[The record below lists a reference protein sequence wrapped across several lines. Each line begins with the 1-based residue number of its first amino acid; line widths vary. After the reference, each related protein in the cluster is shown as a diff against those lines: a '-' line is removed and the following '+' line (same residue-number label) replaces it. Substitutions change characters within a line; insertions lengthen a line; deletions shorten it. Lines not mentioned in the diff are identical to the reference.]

1 MGKYKYSESEQET
14 LKVLKMQEEQLKH
27 LEVGVHEDA
36 ANGQKDADDLADL
49 RRRAEALLIKRGITP
64 PSPKPLKPQN
74 TLIKVSKEEI
84 PTWEDLAKKANS
96 QYTEEVTFEDL
107 LSKDEFQFCID
118 EVQRINDEFSRKTG
132 ILNKKDMSFLIVATV
147 LQTARWL
154 IIQELC
160 GDLGQSVDSSTRI
173 GDKEG
178 NKLKHSP
185 LSKFQ
190 EKAKEHANVSGKY
203 PSWEEILWGTYQR
216 TDGGKAKGCC
226 PYDAQ
231 NGAPSWLEDG
241 GRGSHRNK
249 TLGHDAVVGW
259 IFGTANIMTQT
270 ITLTDFSSYHVTY
283 PGNCFGTPASTLTD
297 VLGGA
302 VESTMEDWLR
312 LPAAVVAHYAHLKS
326 DIFTNAGLPVPLVGI
341 TSKDLAGK
349 LYKEQYDALCLLK
362 DVAIVGSQAAFSILI
377 NMLIS
382 FVHGLLYNPEV
393 DGSRDLYEVR
403 TRKIL
408 LISNSL
414 GSAGNIAYA
423 IGTEEWRKL
432 DVGGI
437 MVTLY
442 RLFSDIRFISKIKK
456 EFIENEM
463 DKVLAKEIKE
473 LDSYFED

>member
-1 MGKYKYSESEQET
+1 MSKYKYSESEQET
-14 LKVLKMQEEQLKH
+14 LKVLKMQDEQLAH
-27 LEVGVHEDA
+27 LDADIHEDE
-36 ANGQKDADDLADL
+36 ANGQKDADDLADI
-49 RRRAEALLIKRGITP
+49 RRRTEALMRERGITP
-64 PSPKPLKPQN
+64 QSKQFKPID
-74 TLIKVSKEEI
+74 TSIKVSKEET
-84 PTWEDLAKKANS
+84 PSWDELANKANS
-96 QYTEEVTFEDL
+96 QYKKEVSFEDL
-107 LSKDEFQFCID
+107 LSKEEMQFCID
-118 EVQRINDEFSRKTG
+118 EVQRINDEFSHKTG
-132 ILNKKDMSFLIVATV
+132 IFNKKDMSFLIIATV

-160 GDLGQSVDSSTRI
+160 GDLGQSADPSTRI
-173 GDKEG
+173 SDNEGD
-178 NKLKHSP
+178 KLKHSP
-185 LSKFQ
+185 LSTFQ
-190 EKAKEHANVSGKY
+190 EKAKGNANVTGKY
-203 PSWEEILWGTYQR
+203 PSWEEILWGTYPR
-216 TDGGKAKGCC
+216 TDGGNANGCC

-231 NGAPSWLEDG
+231 NGAPSWFEEG

-283 PGNCFGTPASTLTD
+283 PGNCFGAPASTIFD

-302 VESTMEDWLR
+302 VESTMEDWMR

-326 DIFTNAGLPVPLVGI
+326 DVFTKAGLPVPLVGI
-341 TSKDLAGK
+341 MSKDLAGK

-362 DVAIVGSQAAFSILI
+362 DVAIVGSQTGFSILI

-382 FVHGLLYNPEV
+382 LVHGLLYNQEV

-414 GSAGNIAYA
+414 ASAGNIAYA
-423 IGTEEWRKL
+423 IGTENWRKL

-442 RLFSDIRFISKIKK
+442 RLFSDIRFITKIKK

>member
-1 MGKYKYSESEQET
+1 MSKYKYSESEQET
-14 LKVLKMQEEQLKH
+14 LKVLKMQEDQLNR
-27 LEVGVHEDA
+27 LEVDIHEDIV
-36 ANGQKDADDLADL
+36 NSQKDADDLADL
-49 RRRAEALLIKRGITP
+49 RRRTETLLRKRGITP
-64 PSPKPLKPQN
+64 LPKQLKLNN
-74 TLIKVSKEEI
+74 TSIKVNKEEI
-84 PTWEDLAKKANS
+84 PTWENLAKKANS
-96 QYTEEVTFEDL
+96 QYMEEVSFEDL
-107 LSKDEFQFCID
+107 LSKKEFQFCID

-147 LQTARWL
+147 LQTVRWL

-160 GDLGQSVDSSTRI
+160 GDLGQSIDSSTRI
-173 GDKEG
+173 SDKEG

-190 EKAKEHANVSGKY
+190 EKVKEHANVNGKY
-203 PSWEEILWGTYQR
+203 PSWEEILWGTYPR
-216 TDGGKAKGCC
+216 TDGGKTKGHC

-231 NGAPSWLEDG
+231 SGAPSWFEDG

-259 IFGTANIMTQT
+259 LFGTANIMTQT
-270 ITLTDFSSYHVTY
+270 ITLIDFSSYHVTY
-283 PGNCFGTPASTLTD
+283 PGNCFGTPVNTITD

-326 DIFTNAGLPVPLVGI
+326 DIFTKAGLPVPLVGI

-382 FVHGLLYNPEV
+382 LVHGLLYNPEI
-393 DGSRDLYEVR
+393 DDSRDLYEVR

-414 GSAGNIAYA
+414 ASAGNIAYA
-423 IGTEEWRKL
+423 IGTEDWRKL
-432 DVGGI
+432 DIGGI

-473 LDSYFED
+473 LDSYFEN